1 MFFENRKRVIMDRG
15 PSWPDYYKAEPFM
28 IRYYPLFRKRPKWFP
43 FNIFI
48 HKILKDDLG
57 DLHDH
62 YWSYIT
68 LILKGG
74 YKETTNKGTFNRGP
88 GYIGFRRS
96 WHRHSLKLYNGKP
109 TWTLIFVGPNKGS
122 KSQAKYKENTFKK

>member
-1 MFFENRKRVIMDRG
+1 MKMFFKDRKRVIMDRG
-15 PSWPDYYKAEPFM
+15 PSWPDYDKAEPFM

-48 HKILKDDLG
+48 HKILKSDLG

-68 LILKGG
+68 VILAGG
-74 YKETTNKGTFNRGP
+74 YVETTKKGSYSRKP
-88 GYIGFRRS
+88 GYIGFKKAEDS
-96 WHRHSLKLYNGKP
+96 HSLKLNY
-109 TWTLIFVGPNKGS
+109 
-122 KSQAKYKENTFKK
+122 